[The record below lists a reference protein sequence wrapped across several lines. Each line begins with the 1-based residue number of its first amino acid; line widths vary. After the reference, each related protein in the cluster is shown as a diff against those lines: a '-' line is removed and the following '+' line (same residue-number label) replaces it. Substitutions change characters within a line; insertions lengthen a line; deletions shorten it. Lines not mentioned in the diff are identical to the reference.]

1 MREVGTTSGVNDN
14 TELPGGLV
22 INPGEPELICAHCG
36 DTCKDADIRI
46 GDKLFCCH
54 GCKSVYQLLHDSEMD
69 AYYSLSDTPGAAP
82 EGDAGNVKWGFLD
95 DAEIEKQLLDFSD
108 GVTAKVTLHVP
119 AIHCA
124 SCIYLLEQMYR
135 IEPSVSSSVVNFLK
149 KEVTITW
156 NRQEKSL
163 REIVELLA
171 SVGYE
176 PRIRLEDLGR
186 EERKEDRRR
195 LYLQIGVAGFV
206 FGNVMLL
213 AFPDYLAV
221 GTDKV
226 PPTLRT
232 VFAWVSFVLSLPVVF
247 FSGLD
252 YLTSAWKGI
261 RKGFLNLDVPI
272 SLGVLS
278 LLGWSGYEVISGT
291 GTGYFDS
298 LAGLIFLLLVG
309 KVFQA
314 KTYESL
320 SFERDYTSYFP
331 IAVLKREAD
340 GSESSV
346 PVLNI
351 EPGDRV
357 IIRNQELVPADA
369 VLMKGDG
376 AIDYSFVT
384 GESDPVAKTV
394 GDVVYAGGRQLGGVV
409 ELEVVEKVSRS
420 YLTRLWNHDAFARDR
435 ENIYETL
442 ANKASKYFVFGVL
455 AIALAALIYW
465 IPQGAGHAVRI
476 FTAVLIVACPCA
488 LALTTPFTLGT
499 AMRLLG
505 RTGLYLKNAGVVER
519 LARIDTVV
527 FDKTGTLSRADAKR
541 VEFHG
546 EELSEREKTMI
557 RSVTQH
563 STHPVSVQLT
573 AALHGVA
580 TLEITEFGEY
590 PGLGLE
596 AMVDGHHIRIGAAEW
611 VFDDDREQPQRDE
624 LGSYTTTFIG
634 IDGVP
639 RGHFHLDTHWRPG
652 LQGLID
658 RLAGLVKLALL
669 SGDTDREKNALAQ
682 FFPSDT
688 QMRFRQSPTD
698 KLTFIEALR
707 DSGRTVLM
715 IGDGLNDAGALKAG
729 DVGIAITDDV
739 TAFSPSSDALL
750 DAHSLEKLDTV
761 LRFSKRAT
769 RVILMGF
776 GLSLSYNLVGL
787 GFAVA
792 GQLSP
797 LVSAILMPLS
807 SITVVAFAT
816 FMTQWQARR
825 SGLS

>member
-1 MREVGTTSGVNDN
+1 MRKLKTSEKRDKR
-14 TELPGGLV
+14 EIPGGIV
-22 INPGEPELICAHCG
+22 VDSGKPDLICAHCG
-36 DTCKDADIRI
+36 EVCKDADIRI

-54 GCKSVYQLLHDSEMD
+54 GCKSVYQLLHDTEMD
-69 AYYSLSDTPGAAP
+69 AYYSIEETPGKIPAS
-82 EGDAGNVKWGFLD
+82 DAGNVKWGFLD
-95 DAEIEKQLLDFSD
+95 DEDIVKQLLDFSD
-108 GVTAKVTLHVP
+108 GETAKVSLHVP
-119 AIHCA
+119 SIHCA
-124 SCIYLLEQMYR
+124 SCIYLLEQLYR
-135 IEPSVSSSVVNFLK
+135 IEPSVRSSVVNFLK
-149 KEVTITW
+149 KEVTLTW
-156 NRQEKSL
+156 KQQEKSL
-163 REIVELLA
+163 RELVELLA
-171 SVGYE
+171 NVGYE

-221 GTDKV
+221 GPDKV
-226 PPTLRT
+226 PPSLRT
-232 VFAWVSFVLSLPVVF
+232 VFAWVSFALSLPVVF

-252 YLTSAWKGI
+252 YLTSAWKGLK
-261 RKGFLNLDVPI
+261 RGFLNLDAPI
-272 SLGVLS
+272 SLGILS

-331 IAVLKREAD
+331 IAVLKRDVD
-340 GSESSV
+340 GKEKSV

-351 EPGDRV
+351 EPGDRI
-357 IIRNQELVPADA
+357 IIRNQELIPADA

-376 AIDYSFVT
+376 AVDYSFVT

-394 GDVVYAGGRQLGGVV
+394 GDVIYAGGRQLGGVV
-409 ELEVVEKVSRS
+409 ELEVVEKASRS

-435 ENIYETL
+435 ENVYETL
-442 ANKASKYFVFGVL
+442 ANQAGKYFVFGVL

-465 IPQGAGHAVRI
+465 IPQGTGEAVRI

-505 RTGLYLKNAGVVER
+505 RVGLYLKNAGVVER
-519 LARIDTVV
+519 LARINTVV
-527 FDKTGTLSRADAKR
+527 FDKTGTLSKADTKR

-546 EELSEREKTMI
+546 EALSQREKVLV
-557 RSVTQH
+557 RSVVQH
-563 STHPVSVQLT
+563 STHPVSVQLS
-573 AALHGVA
+573 AALHGIE
-580 TLEITEFGEY
+580 TLDISGFGEY

-596 AMVDGHHIRIGAAEW
+596 AEVDGHAVRVGSAEW
-611 VFDDDREQPQRDE
+611 VFEDDREQPQRDE
-624 LGSYTTTFIG
+624 LGAYTTAYVS

-652 LQGLID
+652 LRGLIE
-658 RLAGLVKLALL
+658 RLTRQVTLALL
-669 SGDTDREKNALAQ
+669 SGDTDREREALAQ
-682 FFPSDT
+682 FFPAET
-688 QMRFRQSPTD
+688 EMRFKQAPAD
-698 KLTFIEALR
+698 KLEFIER
-707 DSGRTVLM
+707 QREQGRNVLM

-750 DAHSLEKLDTV
+750 DAQGLAKLDKV
-761 LRFSKRAT
+761 LRFSKLAT

-776 GLSLSYNLVGL
+776 TLSLTYNVVGL

-792 GQLSP
+792 GKLSP

-816 FMTQWQARR
+816 FMTRLMARKAK
-825 SGLS
+825 L